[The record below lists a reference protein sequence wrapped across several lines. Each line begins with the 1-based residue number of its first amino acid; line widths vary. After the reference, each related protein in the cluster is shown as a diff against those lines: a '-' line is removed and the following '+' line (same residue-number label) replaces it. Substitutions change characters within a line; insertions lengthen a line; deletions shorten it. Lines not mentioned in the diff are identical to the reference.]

1 MFSRKINAI
10 LSNPFIRNL
19 GWMSAAELVHRV
31 LRLGV
36 VIVLARV
43 LSAYD
48 YGLVAVVLTTSEF
61 STVFMLKQGIGS
73 KLIQADE
80 QDIGV
85 LRETAYWMNW
95 ILCIGLFI
103 IQCLLAFPIAWFYGD
118 TQVVLPIC
126 AMAAT
131 YLLLPIFSVQLS
143 LVQRENRLTVI
154 AMCHFAQAV
163 IGNALTVI
171 FALMGWG
178 MWAIVL
184 PMVLLIPVWMM
195 FGLLNHS
202 WRAKPRFTLY
212 RWREIARFA
221 IDVLG
226 VELLTKLRANLDYL
240 LVGRFLGLEA
250 LGLYYF
256 AFNSGLGFSL
266 NLINAVINSLFPH
279 LCEARQSLEQ
289 LSQRYSQG
297 LRTIATFIIPFVLLQ
312 TCLAPFYVPLIYGRQ
327 WTAAI
332 PILMLICASAIPRAF
347 GDSASALLQAVD
359 KTRINLYWN
368 LGFTL
373 VFAAV
378 LLAIVQQGIL
388 WVAAAVFIVHLV
400 VLPSFTFWARKH
412 VFQLAEAESL

>member
-1 MFSRKINAI
+1 MLSQKIKAI

-19 GWMSAAELVHRV
+19 GWMSAAELVNRV

-80 QDIGV
+80 QDIVV

-95 ILCIGLFI
+95 ILCISLFI
-103 IQCLLAFPIAWFYGD
+103 IQCLLAYPIAWFYGD

-154 AMCHFAQAV
+154 AMCHLAQAIV
-163 IGNALTVI
+163 GNSLTVI

-184 PMVLLIPVWMM
+184 PMVLLIPVWLA
-195 FGLLNHS
+195 FGLSNHS
-202 WRAKPRFTLY
+202 WRAKPSFTLY
-212 RWREIARFA
+212 RWREIASFA

-226 VELLTKLRANLDYL
+226 VELLSKLRANLDYL

-266 NLINAVINSLFPH
+266 NLINALINSLFPH
-279 LCEARQSLEQ
+279 LCEARQSLAN
-289 LSQRYSQG
+289 LSQRFSQG
-297 LRTIATFIIPFVLLQ
+297 LRTIASFIIPFVLLQ
-312 TCLAPFYVPLIYGRQ
+312 TFLAPFYVPVIYGRQ
-327 WTAAI
+327 WIAAI

-347 GDSASALLQAVD
+347 GDATSALLQAVD
-359 KTRINLYWN
+359 KTRLNLYWN

-373 VFAAV
+373 IFAAV
-378 LLAIVQQGIL
+378 LLAVVHQGIL
-388 WVAAAVFIVHLV
+388 WVAAAVFIVHLL
-400 VLPSFTFWARKH
+400 VLPTFTIWARKY
-412 VFQLAEAESL
+412 VFRLAEAQS